1 MVGQILVFMA
11 VAGWA
16 AMAFAMWRIVRL
28 FGGWSPAVA
37 NVERCDY
44 TENQQ
49 WEDRWLFNSP
59 MMTSRGFNWRDGE
72 DERLIEEDI
81 VYTLADGTQHRAIIE
96 RRVLRGWRPSTVYTV
111 WVNDEDPSRVT
122 VRGPLYWS
130 MVMLTGIGVMGVSVW
145 HILQHGGLAAVL
157 AH

>member
-1 MVGQILVFMA
+1 MA
-11 VAGWA
+11 AAGWA
-16 AMAFAMWRIVRL
+16 AMALALWRIARL
-28 FGGWSPAVA
+28 LGGWSPAVA
-37 NVERCDY
+37 HVERSDY

-49 WEDRWLFNSP
+49 WEDRWLFNAP
-59 MMTSRGFNWRDGE
+59 MMTSRGWNWRDGE

-96 RRVLRGWRPSTVYTV
+96 RRVARGWRPSTVYTV
-111 WVNDEDPSRVT
+111 WVSNDDPNRVT

-130 MVMLTGIGVMGVSVW
+130 MVACGGITLMGEAVYL
-145 HILQHGGLAAVL
+145 ILQHGGLVAVL